1 MRNYLK
7 LSVVLPVVIG
17 IITGAALPLLGAA
30 DDAPGLSLIGI
41 VAAFLL
47 MMWGVYNTGL
57 VKRSL
62 LVSIALIC
70 FGAGGVVMSVVLQHD
85 GEFSDLPSLF
95 IVGMAVGAVLLCAG
109 IVKLIKDRK
118 KV

>member
-70 FGAGGVVMSVVLQHD
+70 FGAADPTDHQDRPVSRPTLRHFTVL
-85 GEFSDLPSLF
+85 PRR
-95 IVGMAVGAVLLCAG
+95 AV
-109 IVKLIKDRK
+109 
-118 KV
+118 